1 MDSRQASAGVNCA
14 TFGHSLTFF
23 ETEFF
28 HLHDRNDRDH
38 LACYG
43 ATEQPSEKQCFP
55 LPSAELTSRSP
66 CAAPH
71 EAVGAQICFVELQLA
86 HSVVLI
92 AAAQK
97 SDSIITHILCILFI
111 YLSSW
116 FISGY

>member
-1 MDSRQASAGVNCA
+1 MNCA

-28 HLHDRNDRDH
+28 HLHDRNDRDDP
-38 LACYG
+38 ACYG
-43 ATEQPSEKQCFP
+43 ATEQPSEKQRSP
-55 LPSAELTSRSP
+55 LLSTELTSRLP

-71 EAVGAQICFVELQLA
+71 KAVGAQICFVERQLV
-86 HSVVLI
+86 HSAVLI
-92 AAAQK
+92 TAAQK
-97 SDSIITHILCILFI
+97 SDSIITHVLCILFI